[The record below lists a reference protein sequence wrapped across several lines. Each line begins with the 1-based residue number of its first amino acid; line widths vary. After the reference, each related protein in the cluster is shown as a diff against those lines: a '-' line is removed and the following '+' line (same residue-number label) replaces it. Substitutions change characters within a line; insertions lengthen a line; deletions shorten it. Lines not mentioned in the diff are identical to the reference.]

1 MYTIAIYK
9 AFQWFLIIQIQY
21 YIQQFHVRNTQ
32 KNEKDQDIMYFFNNS
47 YFVNTYV
54 SYIVK
59 VVGHEKQCMTKI
71 TPDM

>member
-1 MYTIAIYK
+1 
-9 AFQWFLIIQIQY
+9 
-21 YIQQFHVRNTQ
+21 
-32 KNEKDQDIMYFFNNS
+32 MYFFNNS